1 MRRQQKADGPQD
13 DGADGHGQHR
23 LRGNVIHQILAAGTH
38 VLGTEG
44 SAGHG
49 ETRAER
55 NDEERDREADRHRRN
70 GGGAEPAH
78 PEGVGELV
86 ARLQRVAQND
96 GNRETNQR
104 RRDRPFQQSLS
115 TVGHARSRSSA
126 PVIR

>member
-1 MRRQQKADGPQD
+1 MRRQQKADDPQD

-55 NDEERDREADRHRRN
+55 NDEERDREADRHAAT
-70 GGGAEPAH
+70 AEAPS
-78 PEGVGELV
+78 
-86 ARLQRVAQND
+86 
-96 GNRETNQR
+96 
-104 RRDRPFQQSLS
+104 RPSQKASVS
-115 TVGHARSRSSA
+115 W
-126 PVIR
+126 

>member
-1 MRRQQKADGPQD
+1 MGRQQKADCPED
-13 DGADGHGQHR
+13 DGADGDGQHR
-23 LRGNVIHQILAAGTH
+23 LRGNLIHQILTAGTH

-44 SAGHG
+44 SAGHR

-55 NDEERDREADRHRRN
+55 NDQERDREADRHRRN

-86 ARLQRVAQND
+86 ARLQRVSQDD

-115 TVGHARSRSSA
+115 TVGHARSQSSA
-126 PVIR
+126 PAMT